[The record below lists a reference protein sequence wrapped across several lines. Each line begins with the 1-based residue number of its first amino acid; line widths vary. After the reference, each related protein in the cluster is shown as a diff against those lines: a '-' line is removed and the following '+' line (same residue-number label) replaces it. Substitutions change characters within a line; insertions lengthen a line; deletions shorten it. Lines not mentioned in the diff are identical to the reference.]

1 MSQRDPNA
9 PMGPIIS
16 TSGAP
21 TIWNGVLY
29 EHGNQRVLQPNEV
42 ADATKYVSDYYSQG
56 NSNQPSQ
63 GPTND
68 PRTLNDAY
76 RQYTGRD
83 GDAAGMAAHQ
93 RNPGGFAGAIN
104 AIRYSPEAGAYQ
116 QSQLQSAIAGVPQ
129 GSRTTNPGTGGPAAD
144 LYSATQKGITQPS
157 VYTGYT
163 PKYAMEGFDFS
174 REQNTGKSAKDAF
187 AYLANQAPPPPQD
200 KAALGAW
207 FQQYIQPGMD
217 QLGHK
222 VSSVTGDK
230 FTYGNHEGTFEVDFA
245 RGADAPGGAL
255 AWQSDPINGGTANAR
270 PYVPIVGVPRPGTSG
285 TGGPRPGIDYIPN
298 MPYPQAPE
306 LFKPNPLPGQFEPQQ
321 SNNMADYYDYLRQF
335 LASQQES
342 I

>member
-1 MSQRDPNA
+1 MSQNA
-9 PMGPIIS
+9 PRI
-16 TSGAP
+16 AQR
-21 TIWNGVLY
+21 NGQFYLQ
-29 EHGNQRVLQPNEV
+29 EHGNERLLQGQEIEDGQRYAQDFQQKFPTGFQPDNP
-42 ADATKYVSDYYSQG
+42 
-56 NSNQPSQ
+56 NS
-63 GPTND
+63 
-68 PRTLNDAY
+68 LNDAY

-83 GDAAGMAAHQ
+83 ADAAGMAAHQ

-104 AIRYSPEAGAYQ
+104 SIRNSPEASAYTR
-116 QSQLQSAIAGVPQ
+116 SQLQNAITGVPQ
-129 GSRTTNPGTGGPAAD
+129 GSRTTMPGQGGPAAD

-187 AYLANQAPPPPQD
+187 AYLSNQAPPPPQD
-200 KAALGAW
+200 KAALGQW
-207 FQQYIQPGMD
+207 FEQYIRPGMD

-222 VSSVTGDK
+222 VSSVAGDK

-270 PYVPIVGVPRPGTSG
+270 PYVPIVGVPRPGISG
-285 TGGPRPGIDYIPN
+285 PGDPRTGGLRPGIDYIPYT
-298 MPYPQAPE
+298 PYPQAPE
-306 LFKPNPLPGQFEPQQ
+306 LFNPYTPGQFESQ
-321 SNNMADYYDYLRQF
+321 SSNNNNMADYYDYLQQF
-335 LASQQES
+335 LASQQGS

>member
-1 MSQRDPNA
+1 MSQNA
-9 PMGPIIS
+9 PRI
-16 TSGAP
+16 AQR
-21 TIWNGVLY
+21 NGQFYLQ
-29 EHGNQRVLQPNEV
+29 EHGNERQLQGQEIEEGQRYAADFQQKFPTGFQPDNP
-42 ADATKYVSDYYSQG
+42 
-56 NSNQPSQ
+56 NS
-63 GPTND
+63 
-68 PRTLNDAY
+68 LNDAY
-76 RQYTGRD
+76 REYTGRD
-83 GDAAGMAAHQ
+83 ADAAGMAAHQ

-104 AIRYSPEAGAYQ
+104 SIRNSPEAGAYR
-116 QSQLQSAIAGVPQ
+116 QSQLQTAIAGVPG

-157 VYTGYT
+157 TYTGYT

-200 KAALGAW
+200 KAALGQW

-270 PYVPIVGVPRPGTSG
+270 PYVPVVGVPRPGLSG
-285 TGGPRPGIDYIPN
+285 TGFPRPGIDYIPN
-298 MPYPQAPE
+298 MPDPYMGQQPGAQQAD
-306 LFKPNPLPGQFEPQQ
+306 NG
-321 SNNMADYYDYLRQF
+321 MDDYYNFLEQY
-335 LASQQES
+335 LASQQGS